1 MSVDRERLLEA
12 SLMDLQETVD
22 RQAQE
27 FRLKEEQAID
37 RVELAEKS
45 LVIANETRERF
56 EDSLRDYEVVVEE
69 VKHELSRFK
78 SQAAQKDGKL
88 RQEVDSLK
96 AQNMSLYEMIEVL
109 NTERANLS
117 KKEKSKYSCAHI
129 TTSKTRRSP
138 LENQINQSELKFQHD
153 DAINQIANLRIEMQ
167 LKDECIADLALKCK
181 RQHNEHQKIINEL
194 KVAHAEE
201 VFNIKEENRLLN
213 FRLSVAQSK
222 LLTHHTTP
230 VQEVQ
235 KSSSNESAIVDSRC
249 SSTNNS
255 IGVSVDWID
264 QCVQQRKHEIDMGVY
279 PLQSVSRKV
288 EESNC
293 NSPVALPRP
302 TSSEPFTLEDI
313 YPMQKTSY
321 FYSPS
326 EANCRIQPYF
336 SSPKANISPKKS
348 EQSISIFKD
357 TIPAKEN
364 RSEVATQ
371 TCDCLN
377 NRKNIGKMAYT
388 KHFGISVSTN
398 ALLLALLVYLITR
411 YGLMTQNIR
420 KWIISLLQPG

>member
-1 MSVDRERLLEA
+1 
-12 SLMDLQETVD
+12 MDLQETVD

-37 RVELAEKS
+37 RVELAENN
-45 LVIANETRERF
+45 LVIANETRERL
-56 EDSLRDYEVVVEE
+56 EESLRDYEVVVEE
-69 VKHELSRFK
+69 VKHELSRVK

-96 AQNMSLYEMIEVL
+96 SQNMSLYEMIEVL
-109 NTERANLS
+109 NAERANLS
-117 KKEKSKYSCAHI
+117 KKEKSKYSSAHI

-138 LENQINQSELKFQHD
+138 LESLINLSELKVQHEE
-153 DAINQIANLRIEMQ
+153 AINQIANLHIEMH

-181 RQHNEHQKIINEL
+181 RQHNEHQKIIDEL

-201 VFNIKEENRLLN
+201 AFNIKEENRLLN

-222 LLTHHTTP
+222 LVTHHTAL
-230 VQEVQ
+230 VQEVHQ
-235 KSSSNESAIVDSRC
+235 SSSNESAYVDSRC

-255 IGVSVDWID
+255 IGVSVDRID
-264 QCVQQRKHEIDMGVY
+264 QCVQQRKHDIDMGVY
-279 PLQSVSRKV
+279 TLQSVSRKV
-288 EESNC
+288 EESQC
-293 NSPVALPRP
+293 NSPVTLPRP
-302 TSSEPFTLEDI
+302 HSSEPFALEDI
-313 YPMQKTSY
+313 YPIQKTSC

-326 EANCRIQPYF
+326 EANSRIQPYF

-348 EQSISIFKD
+348 QHSISIFKD
-357 TIPAKEN
+357 TMPAMEN
-364 RSEVATQ
+364 RSEVVTQ

-377 NRKNIGKMAYT
+377 NRKNIRKMTYT

-420 KWIISLLQPG
+420 KWIISLLHSG